1 MNKTFDMSQLFKKA
15 GSNSGGGK
23 PFFRGGGGANF
34 WRKNRSQSSG
44 GGSRKSGSNEK
55 LIYIELVGPNT
66 ISVKFENFFDN
77 AIKDKIKQLPDA
89 KYEGTSKEWFLRKD
103 LMNKMLESI
112 GEQCIDIGAKIVDI
126 PEFVYDLSKN
136 PIPFAE
142 KNKHLAK
149 DVKALV
155 PTLGK
160 GFDYEK
166 EVKYHKLSI
175 DTDLPAS
182 IKDNLY
188 DFQKKGIEFGI
199 SRFGRVLLGDEM
211 GVGKTIQALS
221 IAYMYKKDWPLL
233 IIAPSSLRHVWRDEI
248 QKWIPSLA

>member
-1 MNKTFDMSQLFKKA
+1 MSQLFKR
-15 GSNSGGGK
+15 GGNNGGGGK
-23 PFFRGGGGANF
+23 PFFRGGGGASF
-34 WRKNRSQSSG
+34 WRRNKSQSSNG
-44 GGSRKSGSNEK
+44 GIRKSGSGEK

-66 ISVKFENFFDN
+66 ISVRFENFFDN
-77 AIKDKIKQLPDA
+77 DIKDKIKLLPDA
-89 KYEGTSKEWFLRKD
+89 KYEGTTKEWFLRKD

-112 GEQCIDIGAKIVDI
+112 GEQCIDLGVKIVDI
-126 PEFVYDLSKN
+126 PDFVYDLSKN
-136 PIPFAE
+136 PVPFGS
-142 KNKHLAK
+142 KSKHLAK

-166 EVKYHKLSI
+166 ELKYNKLSI
-175 DTDLPAS
+175 EADLPAS

-211 GVGKTIQALS
+211 GVGKTI
-221 IAYMYKKDWPLL
+221 
-233 IIAPSSLRHVWRDEI
+233 
-248 QKWIPSLA
+248 